1 MGFRIRLIAAA
12 VFFLLAM
19 LCFRQ
24 SLWYDKHLD
33 AIIRIPFVFG
43 AAIIGLLVAG
53 IGLRI
58 LLPK

>member
-1 MGFRIRLIAAA
+1 MRLLRIIAA
-12 VFFLLAM
+12 VIFFFLAV

-24 SLWYDKHLD
+24 SVWYDQHLD

-43 AAIIGLLVAG
+43 AAIIGMLVAG
-53 IGLRI
+53 VGIRL

>member
-1 MGFRIRLIAAA
+1 MRFRIIAAG
-12 VFFLLAM
+12 VFFLLAV

-24 SLWYDKHLD
+24 SVWYHHHFD

-43 AAIIGLLVAG
+43 AAIIGMLVAG
-53 IGLRI
+53 IGIRI